1 MPALAATVVLALATQ
16 WAGRVAP
23 RQILAQARVESG
35 LDPLA
40 IHDDVTGRIYH
51 PTGLAQALRIATHC
65 EMDGHDIDIGLM
77 QINSGNFP
85 WLRLS
90 LAEAFDPAQSIR
102 AGARLLTAISKYNT
116 GSATRGFK
124 NGYVQRVIAQERAPP
139 SDDATG
145 PFPAGPPVHPRVG
158 ADLHND
164 LVNAL
169 IQRRTS
175 PPQNLSPLPR
185 ASSAA
190 ANPGQQTAT
199 PETITGGSGLTGP
212 LIHSPPARPSAR
224 RSPPPSKSHDSTAE
238 ARNG

>member
-1 MPALAATVVLALATQ
+1 MPALAATVVLALAVQ
-16 WAGRVAP
+16 RGAPIAP

-40 IHDDVTGRIYH
+40 IHDDVTGRVYH
-51 PTGLAQALRIATHC
+51 PTGLEQALRIATHC
-65 EMDGHDIDIGLM
+65 QMDGHDIDVGLM

-85 WLRLS
+85 WLHLS

-116 GSATRGFK
+116 GSATRGFA
-124 NGYVQRVIAQERAPP
+124 NGYVRRVTAQEAAA
-139 SDDATG
+139 SLDGATG
-145 PFPAGPPVHPRVG
+145 PSRADPLSHPRLA

-169 IQRRTS
+169 IQPGPS
-175 PPQNLSPLPR
+175 QPQNPSLPR
-185 ASSAA
+185 RASAA
-190 ANPGQQTAT
+190 ANPGRQAAT
-199 PETITGGSGLTGP
+199 PRSIAGGSGLIDP
-212 LIHSPPARPSAR
+212 LIHPRPAPPSA
-224 RSPPPSKSHDSTAE
+224 PPSPTAPISRESTAE